1 VQQFFARFREQTL
14 RVQKADEARKPTSD
28 CCHMA
33 RDCIVQHKSVIA
45 AITRDTD
52 TLKPASNAQNAAID
66 AARRTL
72 RQVRAKR
79 NEKLASCKLML
90 ANNDALISDLDRLQE
105 QAVTKWLTARSLNTF
120 SSLIDS
126 DRQLD
131 WVAALA
137 ILSLK
142 QSGFP

>member
-1 VQQFFARFREQTL
+1 L
-14 RVQKADEARKPTSD
+14 RVQKADEVRKQMSD
-28 CCHMA
+28 CRHMA

-45 AITRDTD
+45 AITRNTD
-52 TLKPASNAQNAAID
+52 TLKPANDAQSAAID

-72 RQVRAKR
+72 RQERAKR
-79 NEKLASCKLML
+79 NEKLASCKLVL
-90 ANNDALISDLDRLQE
+90 ANNDALTSDLDRLQE
-105 QAVTKWLTARSLNTF
+105 QMLTKRLTVRSLNTF

>member
-1 VQQFFARFREQTL
+1 
-14 RVQKADEARKPTSD
+14 VQKADEVRKQMSD
-28 CCHMA
+28 CRHMA
-33 RDCIVQHKSVIA
+33 RDHIVQHKLLIA
-45 AITRDTD
+45 AITRNTD
-52 TLKPASNAQNAAID
+52 TLKPASDAQSAAID

-72 RQVRAKR
+72 RQERAKR
-79 NEKLASCKLML
+79 NEKLASCKLVL
-90 ANNDALISDLDRLQE
+90 ANNDALTSDLDRLQE
-105 QAVTKWLTARSLNTF
+105 QMLTKRLTARSLNTF